1 MGLSDIAYRG
11 RAEGA
16 WQDEQRLPASLDAA
30 GEPVRSTEGWRS
42 WLTRALRAKRKRIR
56 PSHTAL
62 LIRHLATLLDA
73 GLPLSRALRTV
84 GRQLDHPRLSEMV
97 HRMCDDVEGGEM
109 FSSAMATRPEVFD
122 PLMVNVV
129 RAGEAGG
136 TLPETLTQLADNLDK
151 REALRRTVLG
161 AMVYPAIVIVIAAA
175 VVGFLL
181 VFVVPT
187 FEDIFRKMKLELPAV
202 TRALLWSSRTALRLW
217 WVPLLLGAGLA
228 VGRKRL
234 MRLERA
240 RYWWDRTVLRLPLF
254 GPLQRKALSSRFLSA
269 FATLIGSGVS
279 IVESLRLMSGLAQN
293 VVVRD
298 AIEDIRRHVSRGGRM
313 SEPMD
318 RYADLFSPMAIQMI
332 SVGEETGSLPEAA
345 TRTAGFL
352 SREVEARVRTL
363 VTMLEP
369 LMTVGLGMVVGTI
382 VLAIY
387 LPLFDL
393 MKNVTH

>member
-1 MGLSDIAYRG
+1 
-11 RAEGA
+11 
-16 WQDEQRLPASLDAA
+16 
-30 GEPVRSTEGWRS
+30 
-42 WLTRALRAKRKRIR
+42 
-56 PSHTAL
+56 
-62 LIRHLATLLDA
+62 
-73 GLPLSRALRTV
+73 
-84 GRQLDHPRLSEMV
+84 
-97 HRMCDDVEGGEM
+97 
-109 FSSAMATRPEVFD
+109 
-122 PLMVNVV
+122 
-129 RAGEAGG
+129 
-136 TLPETLTQLADNLDK
+136 
-151 REALRRTVLG
+151 
-161 AMVYPAIVIVIAAA
+161 
-175 VVGFLL
+175 
-181 VFVVPT
+181 
-187 FEDIFRKMKLELPAV
+187 
-202 TRALLWSSRTALRLW
+202 
-217 WVPLLLGAGLA
+217 
-228 VGRKRL
+228 